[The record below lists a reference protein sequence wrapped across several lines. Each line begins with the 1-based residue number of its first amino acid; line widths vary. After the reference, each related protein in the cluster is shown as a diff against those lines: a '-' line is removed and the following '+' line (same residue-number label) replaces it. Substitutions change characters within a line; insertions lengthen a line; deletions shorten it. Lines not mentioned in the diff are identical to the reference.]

1 MLNPLTLFQWPGK
14 VGSVDTPYIIS
25 RKPIFDVLCSHDPPG
40 LEPGEKAADGLRVQV
55 WVRGVVADDLD
66 AAIKK
71 VVIFLM
77 RTKKVRNIIVK
88 EIRGHEGGET
98 KWPDTQ
104 LT

>member
-1 MLNPLTLFQWPGK
+1 M
-14 VGSVDTPYIIS
+14 DAPYIFS

-40 LEPGEKAADGLRVQV
+40 MGGYIGERAPDALRVQV

-77 RTKKVRNIIVK
+77 RTKNVRNIIVK

-104 LT
+104 ST